1 MEILTA
7 LQRHRHFAR
16 AAEECGISQPAFSA
30 RIRNL
35 ETYFGVAIV
44 NRGNRF
50 QGFTQE
56 GEIALKWAHRLLQDA
71 DGLRQDISA
80 TKGSVSGRLVIGVIP
95 TALSFAARIPA
106 LIREHHPDLL
116 IEIRAASSDEIRRDL
131 GNFSIG
137 AGISYLDD
145 ELEKGLRVSRL
156 YQENYYL
163 VSSAEVASKG
173 ETITWSEAAEL
184 PLCLLSRSM
193 QNRRIIETTFADLG
207 IEPKTVMETNSLTVA
222 LVQLQG
228 SNAATI
234 IPSQLVEQVP
244 NSDTLRIL
252 KLIEPSIDRTVGLL
266 MPERE
271 PEPPALKV
279 LTKALFELLR

>member
-30 RIRNL
+30 RISNL
-35 ETYFGVAIV
+35 EAFFGVAIV

-50 QGFTQE
+50 QGFTDE

-71 DGLRQDISA
+71 DGLRQEISA
-80 TKGSVSGRLVIGVIP
+80 TQGSVSGRLVIGVIP
-95 TALSFAARIPA
+95 TALSFAAQVPA
-106 LIREHHPDLL
+106 LIRENHPDLL

-131 GNFSIG
+131 GNYSIG
-137 AGISYLDD
+137 AGISYVDD
-145 ELEKGLRVSRL
+145 DMEKGLRVATL
-156 YQENYYL
+156 YQEDYHL
-163 VSSAEVASKG
+163 VASAGIVDPG
-173 ETITWSEAAEL
+173 ETITWKQAAKL

-193 QNRRIIETTFADLG
+193 QNRRIIETIFSDLG
-207 IEPKTVMETNSLTVA
+207 VEPNTVMETNSLTVA

-234 IPSQLVEQVP
+234 IPSQLTEQVP
-244 NSDTLRIL
+244 LSKSLRVL
-252 KLIEPSIDRTVGLL
+252 KLIEPSIHRTVGLL
-266 MPERE
+266 MPERV

-279 LTKALFELLR
+279 LAKTLNELAR